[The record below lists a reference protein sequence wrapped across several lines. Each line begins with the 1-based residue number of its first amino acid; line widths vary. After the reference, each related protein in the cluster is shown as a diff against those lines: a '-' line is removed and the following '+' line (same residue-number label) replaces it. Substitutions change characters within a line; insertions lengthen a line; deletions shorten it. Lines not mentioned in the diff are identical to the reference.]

1 MKNIIHI
8 LSICFS
14 LSITSKSN
22 AQSLSPSVITTAGT
36 YYSNGNVSLSST
48 IVEPFHSTLQN
59 GNLILTQG
67 EQQPY
72 LLLRI
77 LNLKAFIE
85 GFYAGGGQMNA
96 VLYNEDPF
104 TYPSNYCDSVTIE
117 LRNATMPFSL
127 VDSKDVI
134 LLTDGSAE
142 VQFSDN
148 VALGTYFIV
157 LRHRNTIETWSKNPI
172 LFNGNL
178 VLFDFSN

>member
-1 MKNIIHI
+1 MKNKILITIITFI
-8 LSICFS
+8 LQYTFNCYG
-14 LSITSKSN
+14 
-22 AQSLSPSVITTAGT
+22 QSLSPSVITSSGG
-36 YYSNGNVSLSST
+36 YDNNGIVTLSWTLGETFSK
-48 IVEPFHSTLQN
+48 TLQN
-59 GNLILTQG
+59 GNIILTQG

-72 LLLRI
+72 PLFRL

>member
-1 MKNIIHI
+1 
-8 LSICFS
+8 
-14 LSITSKSN
+14 
-22 AQSLSPSVITTAGT
+22 
-36 YYSNGNVSLSST
+36 
-48 IVEPFHSTLQN
+48 
-59 GNLILTQG
+59 
-67 EQQPY
+67 
-72 LLLRI
+72 
-77 LNLKAFIE
+77 
-85 GFYAGGGQMNA
+85 
-96 VLYNEDPF
+96 
-104 TYPSNYCDSVTIE
+104 
-117 LRNATMPFSL
+117 MPFSL